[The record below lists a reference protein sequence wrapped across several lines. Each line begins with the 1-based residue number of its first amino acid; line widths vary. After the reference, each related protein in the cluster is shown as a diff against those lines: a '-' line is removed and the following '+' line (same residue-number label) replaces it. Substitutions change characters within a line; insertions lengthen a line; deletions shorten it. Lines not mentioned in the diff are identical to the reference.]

1 MTKKLIKKL
10 FIPTVLYGGLLVF
23 LFSTNPR
30 NLPIGWL
37 LVPFLWLF
45 VALFWTFMRILPR
58 LSSERRPKRVLLTSV
73 FGAMLP
79 TLALLL
85 DSVNQLT
92 LRDAVLLVGFG
103 MLGFFYASRIN
114 FGR

>member
-1 MTKKLIKKL
+1 MIKKL
-10 FIPTVLYGGLLVF
+10 TRKLLIPTILYGGLLVF

-30 NLPIGWL
+30 NLPVGWL

-45 VALFWTFMRILPR
+45 IALFWTFMHVLPYT
-58 LSSERRPKRVLLTSV
+58 SSEYRPKRVLLTSV
-73 FGAMLP
+73 FGATLP

-92 LRDAVLLVGFG
+92 VRDAILLVGFG
-103 MLGFFYASRIN
+103 ALGFFYASRIN